1 MIQVSGF
8 GEVGSTIAE
17 TVGAGKVYRGHLE
30 DRLRE
35 KHDVRQKVKN
45 LLVNGVFFNCLGSG
59 RGLSG
64 IADHVPFQPA
74 NDHTDLQR
82 TTTG

>member
-17 TVGAGKVYRGHLE
+17 TVGMGKVYRGHLD

-35 KHDVRQKVKN
+35 KHAV
-45 LLVNGVFFNCLGSG
+45 
-59 RGLSG
+59 
-64 IADHVPFQPA
+64 H
-74 NDHTDLQR
+74 
-82 TTTG
+82 